1 MIANTQTYK
10 ENFDLPL
17 DEKVDLALL
26 SETFRPVKS
35 NFENTI
41 ESQVARLN
49 IQSSHVAIREM
60 DDGAY

>member
-10 ENFDLPL
+10 DNFDLPL

-35 NFENTI
+35 NHYETTI
-41 ESQVARLN
+41 ES
-49 IQSSHVAIREM
+49 
-60 DDGAY
+60 